1 VSSGKWSS
9 LLNKLVNKIVKRI
22 LLTLL
27 ILIAVAAVLVGGL
40 LAAGVIHTS
49 SIKMMLNIQYGMQG
63 EPASEAQVHGT
74 LRAPDGFRVTLF
86 AQVPQAR
93 LLRFTAAG
101 DLLVSRPHAGD
112 IVLLRPDGN
121 SDGVSDASHTVIDNL
136 NYPHGMDFYD
146 GWLYIAEHDQ
156 VGRIRF
162 DDAQGRTIGKYQP
175 MLTGL
180 TSNGVHWSKT
190 LRLGADGLF
199 YLSQGSTCNVCEEV
213 DERRATIMRFHPD
226 GSRPEIYA
234 TGLRNSI
241 GFDWAPWNGGLFAT
255 DNGRDLLGDDFPP
268 CELNL
273 IEQGQHYGWPY
284 FNGDNVSDPDMGGTQ
299 PAGLLE
305 PTAPVYKFRAHT
317 APIGISFFDDDPP
330 PGFERAALVALH
342 GSWNRSEPDG
352 YEVISLHWSV
362 QGIVER
368 DFLTGFLDDGTVR
381 GRPVDVVHG
390 PEGAVYVSDDYAG
403 AVYRIAP

>member
-1 VSSGKWSS
+1 
-9 LLNKLVNKIVKRI
+9 
-22 LLTLL
+22 
-27 ILIAVAAVLVGGL
+27 
-40 LAAGVIHTS
+40 
-49 SIKMMLNIQYGMQG
+49 
-63 EPASEAQVHGT
+63 
-74 LRAPDGFRVTLF
+74 
-86 AQVPQAR
+86 
-93 LLRFTAAG
+93 LLRFTPTG

-121 SDGVSDASHTVIDNL
+121 SDGVSDARHTVIDKL
-136 NYPHGMDFYD
+136 NYPHGMDFFD

-162 DDAQGRTIGKYQP
+162 DDEQGRTIGTYQP
-175 MLTGL
+175 LLTGL

-199 YLSQGSTCNVCEEV
+199 YLSQGSTCNVCEEA
-213 DERRATIMRFHPD
+213 DGRRATIMRFHPD

-241 GFDWAPWNGGLFAT
+241 GFDWAPWNGELFAT

-273 IEQGQHYGWPY
+273 IKQGQYYGWPY
-284 FNGDNVSDPDMGGTQ
+284 FNGDNVPDPDMGDAL

-305 PTAPVYKFRAHT
+305 PIVPVYKFRAHT
-317 APIGISFFDDDPP
+317 APMGISFFDDNPP
-330 PGFERAALVALH
+330 PGFARAALVALH

-352 YEVISLHWSV
+352 YEVVSLHWSE

-368 DFLTGFLDDGTVR
+368 EFLTGFLDDGTVL

-390 PEGAVYVSDDYAG
+390 PEGAVFVSDDYAG
-403 AVYRIAP
+403 AVYRISR